1 MRIALAA
8 FVFALALAPVA
19 SGAKAP
25 APLVPLQQQAQ
36 MKSILSSFGFQD
48 LEYIPTKAPAHY
60 AYDANVVNS
69 NENLITLADGGS
81 YTYFT
86 VQFFKSKLSSCDKG
100 SQVKITVSGVT
111 IFSSKGGAV
120 WRCLKAPSGKVVKV
134 GATGTG
140 LSREDL
146 GTVVA
151 SAKHA

>member
-8 FVFALALAPVA
+8 IVLALALAPVA
-19 SGAKAP
+19 AGAK

-48 LEYIPTKAPAHY
+48 LAYIPTKAPAHY
-60 AYDANVVNS
+60 AYDANVVNK
-69 NENLITLADGGS
+69 NENLITLADGAT

-86 VQFFKSKLSSCDKG
+86 VQVFNSKLSSCNKG
-100 SQVKITVSGVT
+100 SQVKITVAGVT
-111 IFSSKGGAV
+111 IFSSKAGAV
-120 WRCLKAPSGKVVKV
+120 WRCLKAPGGKVVKV

-146 GTVVA
+146 GTVIA

>member
-19 SGAKAP
+19 AGAKG
-25 APLVPLQQQAQ
+25 PLVPLQQQAQ

-69 NENLITLADGGS
+69 TENLITLADGGS

-86 VQFFKSKLSSCDKG
+86 VQFFKSKLSSCSTG
-100 SQVKITVSGVT
+100 SQVKISVAGVT
-111 IFSSKGGAV
+111 IFSKGGAV
-120 WRCLKAPSGKVVKV
+120 WRCLKAPGGKVVKV
-134 GATGTG
+134 GATGAG

-146 GTVVA
+146 GTVIA